1 MGIDM
6 RKIMISVFCSFLLF
20 STAFAVEFKS
30 IRDFSYKG
38 ISFSSS
44 VDDLK
49 AKGFSCKDKTCIIG
63 DSFFTYE
70 ESGLF
75 SVEQK
80 ARNGKTVIFH
90 ENHLLKITIDQLY
103 PDTGE
108 DCSAIIKDLQTRF
121 NAKYKADISFRT
133 YPSRYGSAT
142 DYNVLLGAVKLGE
155 DVLRVNFSCDKIKN
169 PSTNERLT
177 FIHAL
182 FHYENL
188 ASRLLIDDI

>member
-1 MGIDM
+1 M
-6 RKIMISVFCSFLLF
+6 RKVMFTLLSCLFLF
-20 STAFAVEFKS
+20 SSVSAEEFKS

-49 AKGFSCKDKTCIIG
+49 AKGFVCNEKNCVVG
-63 DSFFTYE
+63 DEFFIY
-70 ESGLF
+70 SPAGFF
-75 SVEQK
+75 SADLL
-80 ARNGKTVIFH
+80 ARNGKTVTFH
-90 ENHLLKITIDQLY
+90 ENHPLKITIDQLY

-108 DCSAIIKDLQTRF
+108 VCSNIIKDIQIRF
-121 NAKYKADISFRT
+121 NDKYKADIKFRT
-133 YPSRYGSAT
+133 YPSRYGSVT
-142 DYNVLLGAVKLGE
+142 DYDTLLGSVKLGE
-155 DVLRVNFSCDKIKN
+155 DVLRVNFSCNKIQN
-169 PSTNERLT
+169 PKTSERLT